1 MAFAP
6 DEVVVTSDTA
16 NFLDAVSGLLPDTT
30 YELRVDVLNH
40 NGVPARLQL
49 GSTVTLAEIPG
60 SPALDGVFQTSAAV
74 SWTPV
79 AAQGYR
85 LEASSTN
92 FGALLPG
99 GVTLTSSTVNGTV
112 AGLTVPGLERNTTY
126 YFRVGSLNWNSAAN
140 FTVLGSSATNAAA
153 LTAMQIYRVFE
164 TSATLNWA
172 ALAASPQ
179 AASCEGYELQ
189 ASSTNFGALLPGGT
203 VLSSSTP
210 NVALST
216 LTVAGLEADTT
227 YYFRVGALNWAG
239 AADLSAAGSTSTLA
253 SPVLPAFSAIMLT
266 SAAVSWTAVAS
277 QGYELQASVNA
288 NFSPLFFSSTSAGG
302 TTSLAVEGLAA
313 DTTYFFRVGSINH
326 NSARNFAV
334 LPASSTLAD
343 APIAPLFPAAGVFFT
358 SATVNW
364 TAVTS
369 QGYRLEAS
377 TAADLSGD
385 IISSATANGS
395 STSLIDLGLD
405 SGTTYY
411 FRVGAY
417 NHNSVP
423 NYSAVLATR
432 TLNSPKTWTGAT
444 NSI

>member
-1 MAFAP
+1 MK
-6 DEVVVTSDTA
+6 
-16 NFLDAVSGLLPDTT
+16 
-30 YELRVDVLNH
+30 
-40 NGVPARLQL
+40 
-49 GSTVTLAEIPG
+49 
-60 SPALDGVFQTSAAV
+60 
-74 SWTPV
+74 
-79 AAQGYR
+79 
-85 LEASSTN
+85 
-92 FGALLPG
+92 
-99 GVTLTSSTVNGTV
+99 
-112 AGLTVPGLERNTTY
+112 
-126 YFRVGSLNWNSAAN
+126 
-140 FTVLGSSATNAAA
+140 
-153 LTAMQIYRVFE
+153 
-164 TSATLNWA
+164 
-172 ALAASPQ
+172 Q
-179 AASCEGYELQ
+179 A
-189 ASSTNFGALLPGGT
+189 STNFGALLPGGT

-358 SATVNW
+358 SVTVQW

-369 QGYRLEAS
+369 QGYLLIAS

-432 TLNSPKTWTGAT
+432 TLNSPKIWTGAT
-444 NSI
+444 NSLWNTPTNWNPSGVPGANDSVTIGITANVNAAGAAISFSSLTVGSPAGVVAALTLSTTVASGGDVIVYGQAGLTLATTHTIRIGGDLVLVKGLDFKPPQ